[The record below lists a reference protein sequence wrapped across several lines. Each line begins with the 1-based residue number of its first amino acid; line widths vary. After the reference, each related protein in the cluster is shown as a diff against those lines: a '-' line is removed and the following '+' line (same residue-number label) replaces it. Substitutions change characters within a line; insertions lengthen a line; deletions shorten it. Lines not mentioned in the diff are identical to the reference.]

1 MMQLFHSASLIVV
14 LHFTC
19 LLAAVPHGRRHP
31 DKCKGDECESTF
43 VAIAKAYEVLSDNE
57 TRADY
62 DYALEHP
69 DAVFYK

>member
-1 MMQLFHSASLIVV
+1 
-14 LHFTC
+14 
-19 LLAAVPHGRRHP
+19 LLATATHVRRHP
-31 DKCKGDECESTF
+31 DKCNGDECESTF

-69 DAVFYK
+69 EAVFYK

>member
-1 MMQLFHSASLIVV
+1 MSYSCGCPPRL
-14 LHFTC
+14 TC
-19 LLAAVPHGRRHP
+19 LAFSNNVRVSPRRHP

>member
-1 MMQLFHSASLIVV
+1 MASNDEAKRAGVLCWLLQL
-14 LHFTC
+14 C
-19 LLAAVPHGRRHP
+19 RHP
-31 DKCKGDECESTF
+31 DKCNGDECESTF

-69 DAVFYK
+69 EAVFYK